1 MSAAFLGAEPKQ
13 IDSDLNVTVITGS
26 PDSEILDRILQ
37 VCPVTILNKPLKI
50 EPILS
55 DG

>member
-1 MSAAFLGAEPKQ
+1 MGAAFLGAEPKQ
-13 IDSDLNVTVITGS
+13 IDSDLNVIVITAC

-37 VCPVTILNKPLKI
+37 MPGPVLNKPLKI

-55 DG
+55 G